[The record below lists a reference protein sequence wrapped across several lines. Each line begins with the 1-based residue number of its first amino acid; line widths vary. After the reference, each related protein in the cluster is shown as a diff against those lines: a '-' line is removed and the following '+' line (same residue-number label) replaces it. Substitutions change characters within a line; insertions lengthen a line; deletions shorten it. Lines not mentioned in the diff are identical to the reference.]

1 MTNLCYI
8 KNALVISHRY
18 ISDIV
23 KHGDIVID
31 ATAGNGNDTVFL
43 AELVGSDGHVY
54 AFDIQEKALFNTRQ
68 RMEKSG
74 FFDRVTLIHD
84 GHQNMD
90 KYINEPISAVMFNFG
105 YLPGGDKSIGTKGET
120 SIEAIQ
126 KSLRLLKPG
135 GMCTAVL
142 YYGGYSGFDEK
153 NAIMDFIKTLDFKQ
167 YSVIVHDFC
176 NRPNCPPIAVS
187 IEKV

>member
-1 MTNLCYI
+1 MCYI

-18 ISDIV
+18 VNDIV
-23 KHGDIVID
+23 KPGDTVID
-31 ATAGNGNDTVFL
+31 ATAGNGNDTAFL
-43 AELVGSDGHVY
+43 AELVGNDGHVY
-54 AFDIQEKALFNTRQ
+54 AFDVQQQALSNTRL
-68 RMEKSG
+68 RLENAGLSG
-74 FFDRVTLIHD
+74 RVTLIHD

-90 KYINEPISAVMFNFG
+90 KYVKAPVSAVMFNFG
-105 YLPGGDKSIGTKGET
+105 YLPGGDKSIGTKGDT

-126 KSLRLLKPG
+126 KALTLLKPG
-135 GMCTAVL
+135 GMCMAVL
-142 YYGGYSGFDEK
+142 YYGGCSGFDEK